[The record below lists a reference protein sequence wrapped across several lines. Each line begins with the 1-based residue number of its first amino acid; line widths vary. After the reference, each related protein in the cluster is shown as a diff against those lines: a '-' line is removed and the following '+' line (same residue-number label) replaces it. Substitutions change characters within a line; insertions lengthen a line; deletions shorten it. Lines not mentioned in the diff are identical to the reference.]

1 MKPEY
6 ENLTIEEVYNNGLA
20 KKIGVPKFSWTF
32 ATPMVYSIDKPIN
45 NRGQITIDEL
55 YSSLTDEEKKM
66 TVAQYLDSKKPSNTI
81 FWILG
86 AVSVF
91 TIGMALFVVLRV
103 IIK

>member
-6 ENLTIEEVYNNGLA
+6 ENMTVEETYYNGLA

-32 ATPMVYSIDKPIN
+32 ATPLTYSVDQPIN
-45 NRGQITIDEL
+45 NRGQITIDDL

-66 TVAQYLDSKKPSNTI
+66 TVKEYLSSKKSSNKI
-81 FWILG
+81 FWMLG
-86 AVSVF
+86 SLSIF
-91 TIGMALFVVLRV
+91 TMGIAAFIIISA